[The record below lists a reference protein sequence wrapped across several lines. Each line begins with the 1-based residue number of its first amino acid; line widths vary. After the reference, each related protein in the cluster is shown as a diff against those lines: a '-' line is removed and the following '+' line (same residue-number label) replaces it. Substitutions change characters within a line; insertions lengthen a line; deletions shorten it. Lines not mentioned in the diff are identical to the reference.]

1 MADENRND
9 LVLNPNEY
17 AYVLDTTK
25 GQVSVYVGPNKTS
38 LSNSDKLVQ
47 FNEVTKRFETCNYS
61 SATKLFVAAPEGWY
75 VILKNPEES
84 NKHPQMGSV
93 SNAPDTIQIGQKIN
107 IKGPCSFALYP
118 GQMARTIQGHTLH
131 SNQYLLVRVYDAD
144 AANKTLPEDAESKYV
159 TGNLI
164 IIKGTDRSFYIP
176 ETGFEVIP
184 VNNNP
189 KMGYV
194 RNAVTLERLEYC
206 ILKDENGTKRYMH
219 GPAVVFPEPTE
230 TFVEQNGSIKYKAI
244 ELSEISGVYVKV
256 IADYTDAVT
265 KVKHKTGDELFIT
278 GKDQMIYYPRP
289 EHALISYDNNNVYHA
304 IAIPT
309 GEGRYVMDRK
319 TGEIK
324 TIKGPAMFLPDP
336 RNQVVVNRR
345 LSRSEC
351 ELWYPGN
358 KEVLKFNN
366 HVNNSVVSAQV
377 DALEALNCYTTSGVY
392 ACANELGTEYVTKAI
407 ANLAS
412 VSDCTAIN
420 ENSTFNRQNNYTKPR
435 SITFDNK
442 YDGVVSLNVWTGY
455 AVNVVSKDGSRKVV
469 CGPQT
474 ILLDYDQ
481 TLETLSFSTG
491 KPKSTDRLFSTV
503 YLRYKNN
510 KISDI
515 INVETNDFVTVD
527 IKVSYNVDFDE
538 QYTDKWFSVDNY
550 VKLLCDKIR
559 SDVKRGVKK
568 YSIQEFYHNYSEIVH
583 ELIFNNESTRA
594 FEDNGMVLKD
604 VDVLTINVDS
614 EIKDMLEKN
623 QRQMIHNMLSLQMSE
638 ANFERE
644 KKEVKM
650 LMETAELKHNSTLIE
665 LAAKA
670 EREEKTRS
678 LQAAQNRFN
687 ETEAKI
693 NLETQR
699 EHDKISGEIE
709 SARLERAKAAET
721 QRLELRDREITQDA
735 KEKQA
740 YAETVAKVME
750 SISPDLIAAMQSNSN
765 AETLQ
770 AVAEAMAP
778 LAIARGESVADTVN
792 TLMRGTS
799 LENVFGKILEK
810 SSK

>member
-9 LVLNPNEY
+9 LVLNINEY
-17 AYVLDTTK
+17 AYVLDMTK

-38 LSNSDKLVQ
+38 LSNSDRLVQ
-47 FNEVTKRFETCNYS
+47 YNSETKRFEPCDYR
-61 SATKLFVAAPEGWY
+61 SAIKLFVTAPEGWY
-75 VILKNPEES
+75 ILLKNPEES
-84 NKHPQMGSV
+84 GKHPTTGSV
-93 SNAPDTIQIGQKIN
+93 SNSPSTMQIGQKVN

-144 AANKTLPEDAESKYV
+144 AANKTLAADVEAKYV

-164 IIKGTDRSFYIP
+164 IVKGTDRSFYIP

-184 VNNNP
+184 INNNP
-189 KMGYV
+189 EKGYV

-206 ILKDENGTKRYMH
+206 ILKDENGTKRYVH

-230 TFVEQNGSIKYKAI
+230 VFVEQNGSIKYRAI

-256 IADYTDAVT
+256 IADYTDATT
-265 KVKHKTGDELFIT
+265 KTKHKTGDELFIT

-289 EHALISYDNNNVYHA
+289 EHALISYDGNNVYHA

-309 GEGRYVMDRK
+309 GEGRYVMNRK

-336 RNQVVVNRR
+336 RNEVIVNRK

-358 KEVLKFNN
+358 KEVLAYNVQDYGISDTIVDSLAN
-366 HVNNSVVSAQV
+366 MTYTNAARSLDGAISNCARSVNAV
-377 DALEALNCYTTSGVY
+377 L
-392 ACANELGTEYVTKAI
+392 
-407 ANLAS
+407 
-412 VSDCTAIN
+412 
-420 ENSTFNRQNNYTKPR
+420 ENSTFNRKNSYTKPR

-442 YDGVVSLNVWTGY
+442 YDGVVSLNVWTGF
-455 AVNVVSKDGSRKVV
+455 AIDIVSKDGSRKVV

-481 TLETLSFSTG
+481 TLETLTFSTG
-491 KPKSTDRLFSTV
+491 KPKTTDRLISTV

-515 INVETNDFVTVD
+515 INVETNDFVTVN

-538 QYTDKWFSVDNY
+538 AHMDKWFSVDNY
-550 VKLLCDKIR
+550 IKFLCDKIR
-559 SDVKRGVKK
+559 SDVKRGVKQ
-568 YSIQEFYHNYSEIVH
+568 YSIQAFYNDYSEIVRK
-583 ELIFNNESTRA
+583 LILNGEESRA
-594 FEDNGMVLKD
+594 FNDNGMILKD
-604 VDVLTINVDS
+604 VDVLSINVDS
-614 EIKDMLEKN
+614 EIRAMLENN
-623 QRQMIHNMLSLQMSE
+623 QRQMIHNMLSLQMAE

-644 KKEVKM
+644 KKEVAMM
-650 LMETAELKHNSTLIE
+650 LETSALKHNADLNE
-665 LAAKA
+665 LAARM
-670 EREEKTRS
+670 EREDKARNLTS
-678 LQAAQNRFN
+678 AQNRF
-687 ETEAKI
+687 EE
-693 NLETQR
+693 R
-699 EHDKISGEIE
+699 ENK
-709 SARLERAKAAET
+709 ARLEAKQEQEKLAGMIEAERLEREKNREE
-721 QRLELRDREITQDA
+721 QRLAIREREIEQTS
-735 KEKQA
+735 KEKNV

-765 AETLQ
+765 AETLRT
-770 AVAEAMAP
+770 VAESMAP

-792 TLMRGTS
+792 TLLRGTS
-799 LENVFGKILEK
+799 VENMLEK
-810 SSK
+810 IKNKSE